1 MTVPDA
7 AGATAPAIAG
17 HLERTRAYVQ
27 NAPVDA
33 LLIARPE
40 NRRYV
45 TGFTGSAG
53 LALITPDAALLAV
66 DFRYYE
72 QAAAQ
77 ARAFRVIRG
86 GADPAAALADA
97 LKTMSISPGGGRS
110 AEGDAGPARV
120 GFESEFLPYA
130 QVERLRE
137 QFAPAQLVALPDVDR
152 IRWVK
157 DDAEIAAVARAT
169 EIADA
174 AFARL
179 VEILRPGLSEREA
192 ALELEIA
199 IRRAGGERL
208 AFDTV
213 LASGPR
219 GALPH
224 GRATGRV
231 MNRGE
236 FVTVDFG
243 AVFDGYVS
251 DCTRTVALG
260 AADARQRQ
268 VYETVLA
275 AQLRALEAVR
285 PGVACRD
292 VDAAGRAVITAAGFG
307 EAFGHALGHGIGLD
321 VHEGPPVSPR
331 SDAVLEPGM
340 IVTIEPGIYIS
351 GWGGVRIEDAVVVTE
366 AGARVLGRLPKD
378 LREIAAGP

>member
-1 MTVPDA
+1 MI
-7 AGATAPAIAG
+7 TAVAD
-17 HLERTRAYVQ
+17 HLERTRAYLAA
-27 NAPVDA
+27 APADA
-33 LLIARPE
+33 LLVARPE

-45 TGFTGSAG
+45 TGFMGSAG
-53 LALITPDAALLAV
+53 FVVVTPSDALLAV

-77 ARAFRVIRG
+77 APACRVIRG
-86 GADPAAALADA
+86 GADPAQALAEAVKA
-97 LKTMSISPGGGRS
+97 L
-110 AEGDAGPARV
+110 GPARI
-120 GFESEFLPYA
+120 GFESEFMPYA

-137 QFAPAQLVALPDVDR
+137 RFAPADLVPLPDVDR

-157 DDAEIAAVARAT
+157 DDAEIAAIARAAD
-169 EIADA
+169 IADT
-174 AFARL
+174 AFERL
-179 VEILRPGLSEREA
+179 LEMLRPGVTERDA
-192 ALELEIA
+192 ALELEFA

-231 MNRGE
+231 MQRGE

-251 DCTRTVALG
+251 DCTRTVVLG
-260 AADARQRQ
+260 AADARQRE
-268 VYETVLA
+268 VYAAVLA
-275 AQLRALEAVR
+275 AQGRALEAVR

-292 VDAAGRAVITAAGFG
+292 VDAAGRAVIAAAGFG
-307 EAFGHALGHGIGLD
+307 EAFGHAMGHGIGLD

-331 SDAVLEPGM
+331 TDAILEAGM
-340 IVTIEPGIYIS
+340 IVTIEPGIYLP
-351 GWGGVRIEDAVVVTE
+351 GWGGVRIEDAVVV
-366 AGARVLGRLPKD
+366 ADGGARVLTRLPKD
-378 LREIAAGP
+378 LLVLGG

>member
-1 MTVPDA
+1 MI
-7 AGATAPAIAG
+7 TAVAD
-17 HLERTRAYVQ
+17 HLERTRAYLAAAGASGAGQ
-27 NAPVDA
+27 GYADA
-33 LLIARPE
+33 LLVARPE

-53 LALITPDAALLAV
+53 LVVVTPSQALLAV
-66 DFRYYE
+66 DFRYYD
-72 QAAAQ
+72 QAEAQ
-77 ARAFRVIRG
+77 APACRVIRG
-86 GADPAAALADA
+86 GADPATALADA
-97 LKTMSISPGGGRS
+97 VKTL
-110 AEGDAGPARV
+110 APARI
-120 GFESEFLPYA
+120 GFESEFVPYA

-137 QFAPAQLVALPDVDR
+137 RFAPAELVPLADVDR

-157 DDAEIAAVARAT
+157 DDAEIAAIARAG

-174 AFARL
+174 AFERL
-179 VEILRPGLSEREA
+179 LEVLRPGMTERDA

-199 IRRAGGERL
+199 VRRSGGERL

-224 GRATGRV
+224 GRATDRV
-231 MNRGE
+231 MGRGE

-260 AADARQRQ
+260 TVDARQRE
-268 VYETVLA
+268 VYDLVLA
-275 AQLRALEAVR
+275 AQRRALEAVR

-292 VDAAGRAVITAAGFG
+292 VDAAGRAVIASAGFG
-307 EAFGHALGHGIGLD
+307 EAFGHAMGHGIGLD

-331 SDAVLEPGM
+331 TDAILEAGM
-340 IVTIEPGIYIS
+340 VVTIEPGIYLP
-351 GWGGVRIEDAVVVTE
+351 GWGGVRIEDAVVV
-366 AGARVLGRLPKD
+366 ADGAARILTRLSKN
-378 LREIAAGP
+378 LILLAS

>member
-1 MTVPDA
+1 MTA
-7 AGATAPAIAG
+7 ADGAAAPSAAAVAG
-17 HLERTRAYVQ
+17 HLERARAYL
-27 NAPVDA
+27 AGAAERVDA

-53 LALITPDAALLAV
+53 LVLVTRDAALLAV

-77 ARAFRVIRG
+77 APAFRMIRG
-86 GADPAAALADA
+86 GPDPAAALADA
-97 LKTMSISPGGGRS
+97 FGAAPAGGGAPS
-110 AEGDAGPARV
+110 PAEEPRPARI

-137 QFAPAQLVALPDVDR
+137 RLAPAQLVPLGDVDR

-157 DDAEIAAVARAT
+157 DGAEIAAAARAAG
-169 EIADA
+169 IADG
-174 AFARL
+174 AFERL
-179 VEILRPGLSEREA
+179 LGMLRPGLTEREA

-224 GRATGRV
+224 GRATDRV
-231 MNRGE
+231 MQRGD

-243 AVFDGYVS
+243 AVYDGYVS

-260 AADARQRQ
+260 SADARQRE
-268 VYETVLA
+268 VYEAVLA

-292 VDAAGRAVITAAGFG
+292 VDAAGRAVIAAAGFG
-307 EAFGHALGHGIGLD
+307 EAFGHAVGHGIGLD

-340 IVTIEPGIYIS
+340 IVTIEPGIYIP

-366 AGARVLGRLPKD
+366 GPARILGRLPKE
-378 LREIAAGP
+378 LLVLGG

>member
-1 MTVPDA
+1 MI
-7 AGATAPAIAG
+7 TAVAD
-17 HLERTRAYVQ
+17 HLERTREYLAS
-27 NAPVDA
+27 ARADA

-53 LALITPDAALLAV
+53 LALVTSSEALLAV

-72 QAAAQ
+72 QAASQ
-77 ARAFRVIRG
+77 APAFRVIRG
-86 GADPAAALADA
+86 GADPAQALAETA
-97 LKTMSISPGGGRS
+97 KRS
-110 AEGDAGPARV
+110 AGAARV
-120 GFESEFLPYA
+120 GFESEFMPFA

-137 QFAPAQLVALPDVDR
+137 RFASAELVPLADVDR

-157 DDAEIAAVARAT
+157 DGAEIAAIARAG
-169 EIADA
+169 EIADT
-174 AFARL
+174 AFEQLLAM
-179 VEILRPGLSEREA
+179 LRPGTTEHDA
-192 ALELEIA
+192 ALALEIA

-224 GRATGRV
+224 GRATDRV
-231 MNRGE
+231 MRRGE

-243 AVFDGYVS
+243 AVYEGYVS

-260 AADARQRQ
+260 EIDARQRD
-268 VYETVLA
+268 VYEAVLE
-275 AQLRALEAVR
+275 AQRRSLEAVR

-292 VDAAGRAVITAAGFG
+292 VDAAGRAVIAAAGLG
-307 EAFGHALGHGIGLD
+307 EAFGHAIGHGIGLD

-331 SDAVLEPGM
+331 TDAVLEAGM
-340 IVTIEPGIYIS
+340 VVTIEPGAYIP
-351 GWGGVRIEDAVVVTE
+351 GWGGVRIEDAVVVE
-366 AGARVLGRLPKD
+366 DGGARVLTRLPKD
-378 LREIAAGP
+378 LLILNG

>member
-1 MTVPDA
+1 MTAHDA
-7 AGATAPAIAG
+7 AGAAARTVPG
-17 HLERTRAYVQ
+17 HLERARAYLGVVS
-27 NAPVDA
+27 VDA

-53 LALITPDAALLAV
+53 LALVTGDAALLAV

-72 QAAAQ
+72 QAASQ
-77 ARAFRVIRG
+77 APAFRLIRG
-86 GADPAAALADA
+86 GPDPAAALGEG
-97 LKTMSISPGGGRS
+97 LKTVWSPGGGRGCGD
-110 AEGDAGPARV
+110 GDARPARI

-137 QFAPAQLVALPDVDR
+137 RLAPAELLPLPDVDR

-157 DDAEIAAVARAT
+157 DEVEIAAVARAAG
-169 EIADA
+169 IADA

-179 VEILRPGLSEREA
+179 LDVLRPGLTEGAA

-224 GRATGRV
+224 GRATDRV
-231 MNRGE
+231 MNRGD

-243 AVFDGYVS
+243 AVYEGYVS
-251 DCTRTVALG
+251 DCTRTVVLG
-260 AADARQRQ
+260 EADARQRQ

-275 AQLRALEAVR
+275 AQLRALEAVH

-292 VDAAGRAVITAAGFG
+292 VDAAGRAVIAAAGFG
-307 EAFGHALGHGIGLD
+307 EAFGHAMGHGIGLD

-340 IVTIEPGIYIS
+340 IVTIEPGIYLP
-351 GWGGVRIEDAVVVTE
+351 GWGGVRIEDAVVVT
-366 AGARVLGRLPKD
+366 ADGGRVLSGLPKE
-378 LREIAAGP
+378 LLVR